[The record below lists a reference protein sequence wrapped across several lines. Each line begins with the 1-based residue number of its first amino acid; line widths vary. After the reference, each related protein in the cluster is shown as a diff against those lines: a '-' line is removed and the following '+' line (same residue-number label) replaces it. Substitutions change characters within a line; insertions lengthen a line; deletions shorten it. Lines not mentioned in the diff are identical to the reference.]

1 MSNHDVYACWIWRMM
16 TSLSS
21 SYTSL
26 RIWIIDT
33 KGWLIYTIWRKLKY
47 TVYVFYVLSQIANIQ
62 YCLFGVMF
70 FSTLY
75 MNWLIM
81 KNNTAINRSP
91 NLDTVIYH
99 SVDNPLSS
107 CIDYF
112 TMLTAKTTFTC
123 FLPRMNYNVFIIIRT
138 IFI

>member
-1 MSNHDVYACWIWRMM
+1 MFNQDVYNCGIWRMM

-21 SYTSL
+21 SYINL

-47 TVYVFYVLSQIANIQ
+47 NVYVFYVLSQIANIW
-62 YCLFGVMF
+62 YCLFCVMF
-70 FSTLY
+70 YLTLY

-99 SVDNPLSS
+99 SVDNILCRHVLIILPCLQWKLHSPVSS
-107 CIDYF
+107 H
-112 TMLTAKTTFTC
+112 
-123 FLPRMNYNVFIIIRT
+123 V
-138 IFI
+138 